1 MLEETQAKKLM
12 ESLRRLKKVAG
23 KIHLDGD
30 VPQGEF
36 FMLHT
41 IRNEMRKQDAQASV
55 PVEGITISHLSRQL
69 NIAMPTVSQTISIL
83 EEKGLVQ
90 RLTYRRD
97 RRKVYV
103 ALTEHGERMLDHM
116 ARQMSSMMDEV
127 MERLGAENVDQL
139 IGLIDKL
146 YDILEDIGRQRTKTA
161 DH

>member
-12 ESLRRLKKVAG
+12 ESMRRLKKVAG
-23 KIHLDGD
+23 KIHLNGD

-41 IRNEMRKQDAQASV
+41 IRSEMRKQCENGAV
-55 PVEGITISHLSRQL
+55 PVEGITISQLSRQL
-69 NIAMPTVSQTISIL
+69 HIAMPTVSQTISIL

-90 RLTYRRD
+90 RLTYRHD

-103 ALTEHGERMLDHM
+103 ALTEYGRMMLERM
-116 ARQMSSMMDEV
+116 AQQMSGMMDEV
-127 MERLGAENVDQL
+127 MDRLGEENVEQL

-146 YDILEDIGRQRTKTA
+146 YDILDDIQKQTTKTEN
-161 DH
+161 H